1 MSRGISR
8 YLGITMLRMMTLLI
22 AVSMISFFLVVSSP
36 IDPVDAY
43 LGDVSV
49 SEEQRANIAEYWGL
63 NKSPVERY
71 VIWVK
76 HIFEGD
82 MGDSI
87 TYRQPVSKIIGERF
101 QASLA
106 LMGMA
111 WVLSGV
117 LGFILGVVSGVYK
130 DSVLDRVVKTFCL
143 ILASTPVFWLGLLI
157 LVVFS
162 IELQWFPL
170 GLAAPIGKL
179 SHEVTFGDRIYH
191 LMLPAF
197 TLSITG
203 IASIALHTRQKMID
217 VLKSDYVLFAKA
229 RGENIRQIV
238 FRHGLRNIA
247 LPAVTLQFASIS
259 ELFGGSVLAEKVFS
273 YPGLGN
279 AATIAGLKGDIP
291 LLLGI
296 ALFSV
301 LFVFAGNLMANLIYG
316 VVDPQIREG
325 GSHGS

>member
-8 YLGITMLRMMTLLI
+8 YLGITLLRMTTLLI

-49 SEEQRANIAEYWGL
+49 SEEQRANIEEYWGL
-63 NKSPVERY
+63 NKSPMERY
-71 VIWVK
+71 VIWVR
-76 HIFEGD
+76 HLMAGD

-111 WVLSGV
+111 WVLSGA
-117 LGFILGVVSGVYK
+117 LGFVLGVVSGIYK
-130 DSVLDRVVKTFCL
+130 DSLLDRVVKTFCL

-179 SHEVTFGDRIYH
+179 SSEVTWGDRLYH
-191 LMLPAF
+191 LILPAF

-203 IASIALHTRQKMID
+203 IAGIALHTRQKMID

-229 RGENIRQIV
+229 RGENIKQIV

-247 LPAVTLQFASIS
+247 LPAITLQFASIS

-279 AATIAGLKGDIP
+279 AATIAGLKGDVP

-325 GSHGS
+325 GSRGS